1 MKKLIKNKIS
11 VILGICVFI
20 IMLIWNITLQIQN
33 RKLEIVNGNI
43 ESSYEE
49 VNKRY
54 DDLLSENKELLKQV
68 TKNEVLNEEL
78 EKENKLLK
86 ESKDKAES
94 NVEQNNEINEVIEN
108 REEVSNITNENSNL
122 SEKEEMLNKARKFF
136 ADRGIKINSSG
147 YSEMVG
153 TNLYS
158 GISELEEHRVFAFT
172 IENYDIK
179 DNNIWFYYSP
189 ETNAG
194 YKYENDTWTKL

>member
-122 SEKEEMLNKARKFF
+122 SEKEEMLNKAIKFF